1 MWIDRRLTAAP
12 VKVRRRVSV
21 ADRAGRDRF
30 DTRRID
36 PIPITGKRT
45 SRMTAR

>member
-21 ADRAGRDRF
+21 ADRALHDRF

-36 PIPITGKRT
+36 PIPVTEKRT
-45 SRMTAR
+45 PRLTAR